1 MENRIRPRSLRYLS
15 SSLIGLV
22 RDRLWLK
29 VLIGMG
35 LGLITGIL
43 LGPSVGLVDPQTG
56 ATVGSWLAFP
66 GHIFIATI
74 QMIVIPLIVASIVR
88 GLSSSENLDQL
99 RELGIRVFTMR
110 EVDEMGMAAAG
121 REALAALGDVDV
133 LHVSWDMDSLD
144 PQVVSGVGTP
154 VPGGLTYREAHL
166 LAEMLHDDG
175 RVRSLDIVEI
185 NPTLDRE
192 NQTALLAVE
201 IAASLF
207 GQRIL

>member
-1 MENRIRPRSLRYLS
+1 QITYIGIR
-15 SSLIGLV
+15 
-22 RDRLWLK
+22 D
-29 VLIGMG
+29 
-35 LGLITGIL
+35 
-43 LGPSVGLVDPQTG
+43 
-56 ATVGSWLAFP
+56 
-66 GHIFIATI
+66 
-74 QMIVIPLIVASIVR
+74 
-88 GLSSSENLDQL
+88 LDAGERQLL